1 MRPRLGRRTRVAA
14 ALSAVAAAIVVAAV
28 VAGAG
33 SAKGTPRT
41 LHLVGTIQKTIGF
54 APDHPPRQGDRFGG
68 GSEITGDD
76 TGVQRSVC
84 TIIGKRGLCNVQ
96 LNLSR
101 GRLSAQ
107 GLVPNETD
115 HTPIPITG
123 GTGAYAGARGTA
135 YATQLSATRT
145 RFDVRLVRDLDLE
158 ALRTAS
164 ARRSIAR

>member
-1 MRPRLGRRTRVAA
+1 MGSGLVHRLRLPAT
-14 ALSAVAAAIVVAAV
+14 VVAACGAV
-28 VAGAG
+28 VVLAVIARGGA
-33 SAKGTPRT
+33 AKGTPTT
-41 LHLVGTIQKTIGF
+41 LHLVGTIEPNIGF

-68 GSEITGDD
+68 GSRITGTD
-76 TGVQRSVC
+76 TGRQRSVC
-84 TIIGKRGLCNVQ
+84 TLIGRRALCNVQ

-135 YATQLSATRT
+135 FATRLGPTRT
-145 RFDVRLVRDLDLE
+145 RFDVRLIR
-158 ALRTAS
+158 
-164 ARRSIAR
+164 

>member
-1 MRPRLGRRTRVAA
+1 MRPRLGRRTRVGAT
-14 ALSAVAAAIVVAAV
+14 LSAVAAAIVVAAV

-33 SAKGTPRT
+33 SAKGTPTT

-76 TGVQRSVC
+76 TGVQRSAC

-123 GTGAYAGARGTA
+123 GTGVYAGARGTA

-145 RFDVRLVRDLDLE
+145 RVDVRLVR
-158 ALRTAS
+158 
-164 ARRSIAR
+164 

>member
-33 SAKGTPRT
+33 SAKGTPTT

-84 TIIGKRGLCNVQ
+84 TIIQ

-115 HTPIPITG
+115 HTPIPISG

-145 RFDVRLVRDLDLE
+145 RFDVRLVR
-158 ALRTAS
+158 
-164 ARRSIAR
+164 